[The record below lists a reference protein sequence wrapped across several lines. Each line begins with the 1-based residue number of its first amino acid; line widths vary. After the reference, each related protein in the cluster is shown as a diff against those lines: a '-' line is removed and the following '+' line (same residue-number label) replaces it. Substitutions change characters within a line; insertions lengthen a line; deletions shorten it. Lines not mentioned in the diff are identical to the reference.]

1 MKKEEKPMKD
11 PKEKILALAPLAV
24 KEVERI
30 LEDDHSPPN
39 ARVQAIDIIL
49 NRTYGKPEGIL
60 KLETEERSPEEAAA
74 RIRRVAERIRKER
87 NGENLSAEINEG
99 DGKDERTDPGGGGQD
114 AGTSGDHRT

>member
-49 NRTYGKPEGIL
+49 NRTFGKPEGIL
-60 KLETEERSPEEAAA
+60 KLETEERTPEEAAA
-74 RIRRVAERIRKER
+74 RIRRVAERIRTEGNR
-87 NGENLSAEINEG
+87 ESFSNEMNEG

-114 AGTSGDHRT
+114 AGTSGNHRT